1 MATAVAVVAV
11 NDGGDSDSHDGCIPA
26 RQATG
31 GAESMMLSVRAES
44 IILSAPPT
52 ESMMLSV

>member
-1 MATAVAVVAV
+1 METAVAVVAV
-11 NDGGDSDSHDGCIPA
+11 NDGGDSDSRDGGVPA